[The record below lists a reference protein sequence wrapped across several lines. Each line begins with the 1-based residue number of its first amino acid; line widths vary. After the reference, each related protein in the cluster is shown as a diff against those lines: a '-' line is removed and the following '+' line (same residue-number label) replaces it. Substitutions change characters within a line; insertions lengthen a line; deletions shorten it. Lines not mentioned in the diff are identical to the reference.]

1 MTEKDF
7 RDDENEMTSDTEIE
21 EEIKAHPAERDEPST
36 DVDDT
41 PSEEKEKDEEEEVL
55 TETEAYE
62 EEIANKFE
70 ELVELL
76 NTKQY
81 ALFRRELKELN
92 PVDTADFF
100 DKVPPEL
107 IPRVFRLIEKDT
119 AADVFAEL
127 DPDLREKIILAL
139 TDREISF
146 IIEDMYLD
154 DAAETVSELPASI
167 VKRVMKNATPE
178 TRNAINRLLSYPPD
192 SAGSVMTAEY
202 IHLHSDMT
210 CAQAIEHIR
219 KTGMDKETVYVAYV
233 VDSARVLIGTVAL
246 RKLLFASP
254 TDTIENIMDENVI
267 CASTLD
273 DREDVAAVIAKYH
286 FLALPIVDG
295 EHRLVGIVTVDD
307 AIEVMETEVTEDI
320 EKMAAIVPSDKPYL
334 KTGVFETWKKRIP
347 WLLLLM
353 ISATFTSSI
362 LASFETALSA
372 CAALTLFIPM
382 LMSTGG
388 NAGEQTS
395 VTVIR
400 SLSLGEVEPRIAYK
414 VLWKEFR
421 VSVVCGIT
429 VAVACF
435 IKLMLVDFRLDFSQ
449 SNMLVALVVCLTIF
463 AAIVVAKAVG
473 SLLPL
478 GAKLLKLDPAVMA
491 SPFITTIVDAIVL
504 LVYFAIASRILGI

>member
-7 RDDENEMTSDTEIE
+7 RDDENQMKQDTEIQD
-21 EEIKAHPAERDEPST
+21 EIKAHPAECEDDINADGAEPLDKSSDE
-36 DVDDT
+36 D
-41 PSEEKEKDEEEEVL
+41 DEEAL

-62 EEIANKFE
+62 EEIASKFE
-70 ELVELL
+70 QLMELL
-76 NTKQY
+76 DTRQY
-81 ALFRRELKELN
+81 ARFRSELRELN

-100 DKVPPEL
+100 DAVSPEL

-127 DPDLREKIILAL
+127 DPDLREKIISAL

-154 DAAETVSELPASI
+154 DAADTVSELPANI

-202 IHLHSDMT
+202 IDLHSSMT
-210 CAQAIEHIR
+210 CARAIEHIR
-219 KTGMDKETVYVAYV
+219 RTGMDKETVYVAYV
-233 VDSARVLIGTVAL
+233 TDEARVLTGTVAL

-254 TDTIENIMDENVI
+254 DDTIENIMEPNVI
-267 CASTLD
+267 CASTMD
-273 DREDVAAVIAKYH
+273 DREDVASVISKYH
-286 FLALPIVDG
+286 MLALPIVDN

-307 AIEVMETEVTEDI
+307 AMEVMETEVTEDI

-353 ISATFTSSI
+353 VSATFTSSI
-362 LASFETALSA
+362 LSYFEAALSA
-372 CAALTLFIPM
+372 CAVLTLFIPM

-400 SLSLGEVEPRIAYK
+400 SLSLGEVEPRTAYK

-421 VSVVCGIT
+421 VSVICGVT
-429 VAVACF
+429 VAAACF
-435 IKLMLVDFRLDFSQ
+435 IKLMLVDFKMDFS
-449 SNMLVALVVCLTIF
+449 NENLMVALVVCATMF